1 MTTTTTTLKKIEIP
15 AKEVPARF
23 GRYQIH
29 VLEYGHVPGV
39 LSGAELRGRSR
50 EYGDRYA
57 AARRKVA
64 QFVSRYGVRAA
75 LVPSLPGRPRVWVD
89 ADGQPV
95 EIVLV

>member
-1 MTTTTTTLKKIEIP
+1 MTTTTTLKKIEIP
-15 AKEVPARF
+15 ASDVPARF

-29 VLEYGHVPGV
+29 VLEYGHIPGV
-39 LSGAELRGRSR
+39 LSGAELAGRSR

-57 AARRKVA
+57 ASRHAVARFVA
-64 QFVSRYGVRAA
+64 QYGVRAA

-89 ADGQPV
+89 ADGNPV